1 MAMASLSYDPG
12 PVCLA
17 SNDNSVQKGTFDMRK
32 TTHQFRLESEM
43 HKAGGGYL
51 DFARQMPLYDE
62 ALIVYM
68 LSTTPDG
75 LGIHP
80 NLFHLKTRGSGRA
93 LSNKDWKL
101 EFRKTRVNGEHKIVA
116 LNRDKRV
123 FDVDGEQVERM
134 VDVDVT
140 SALITDEGRIG

>member
-1 MAMASLSYDPG
+1 MASLAHDSG
-12 PVCLA
+12 PACLS
-17 SNDNSVQKGTFDMRK
+17 SNACATQKDTFDMRK
-32 TTHQFRLESEM
+32 TAHQFRVESEM

-62 ALIVYM
+62 AVIVYK

-80 NLFHLKTRGSGRA
+80 NLFHLKTRGSGRP

-101 EFRKTRVNGEHKIVA
+101 EIRKTRVNGEHKIVA
-116 LNRDKRV
+116 LKRDKRV
-123 FDVDGEQVERM
+123 IEIDGKQGEKM
-134 VDVDVT
+134 GGVDVT
-140 SALITDEGRIG
+140 SALITAEGRFG